1 MLQVPR
7 EPLLTLLFQVWKSH
21 PTKTIIRDLS
31 DGYETTVGEFLND
44 ILVTRGRIL
53 ESLAP
58 EVKVRLRSADTDVFV
73 GVLVGPGHEF
83 AVLAFALYSIGA
95 VIVPLCKLFPSPF
108 SSTDI
113 LPNTHVSPLAPALHP
128 DEGKYFLGL
137 CNAALIITVPSTR
150 SKAEAISDLTGIP
163 ALEINVTELVR
174 PTALHFALQPE
185 GEPLINADKGFVL
198 LYTSGTTGTPKGVLH
213 SRRGAETAYV
223 TSIEL
228 FGLGPS
234 DTWAHY
240 SPVHWA
246 AGWLFLFHTI
256 LAGACLEFCSSV
268 FSPDWLLEQWEKKT
282 GPEDGLTA
290 VFLVPS
296 GLQAVGAKLE
306 AVRREG
312 PPERYG
318 RILQGLRG
326 MRVIASGGARVTPE
340 LRDEWMDLRGGKP
353 LTVAYGMSEVLMF
366 VVAADWNSNAVLPMD
381 CCGRICRHVDLK
393 INEAGEIC
401 IQTPPRFKRYIS
413 EDPTVMNGIFD
424 ADGYWKTGDM
434 GKLEGDQL
442 YVFGRAS
449 QDIIRF
455 SGWKI
460 LAPEVESEL
469 AKHPLVSE
477 AIVFGIQDTSA
488 GQLVAALVV
497 IRGDDS
503 DKNSLDLLAVRRWL
517 AVERRMNAYK
527 LPTVLRVVSKNQE
540 LPMTLSGKFIKRK
553 IRDIFFNQEELDSDR
568 VHVHDFSTQEPD
580 IGDRPFDW
588 AGIQAK

>member
-1 MLQVPR
+1 MSLQVPR
-7 EPLLTLLFQVWKSH
+7 EPLLALLFQVWKSH
-21 PTKTIIRDLS
+21 PTKTIIRDLA
-31 DGYETTVGEFLND
+31 DGFETTVEKFLHD
-44 ILVTRGRIL
+44 VLTMRERIL
-53 ESLAP
+53 ESLDP
-58 EVKVRLRSADTDVFV
+58 EVKDRLSSTDTDVFM

-95 VIVPLCKLFPSPF
+95 VIVPLS
-108 SSTDI
+108 
-113 LPNTHVSPLAPALHP
+113 PALHP
-128 DEGKYFLGL
+128 EEGKYFLGL
-137 CNAALIITVPSTR
+137 CHAALIITVPTTKG
-150 SKAEAISDLTGIP
+150 KAHAISDLTGIP
-163 ALEINVTELVR
+163 TLEVNMTESVK
-174 PTALHFALQPE
+174 PATLHFSLQPE
-185 GEPLINADKGFVL
+185 GEPRINADKGFVL

-213 SRRGAETAYV
+213 SRRGAESAYV
-223 TSIEL
+223 SSIKC

-268 FSPDWLLEQWEKKT
+268 FSPDWLLERWEKKA

-296 GLQAVGAKLE
+296 GLQAVGEKLN
-306 AVRREG
+306 AVRKDG
-312 PPERYG
+312 PPERYN

-326 MRVIASGGARVTPE
+326 MRLIISGGARVTPE
-340 LRDEWMDLRGGKP
+340 LRNEWMELRGGKP
-353 LTVAYGMSEVLMF
+353 LMIAYGMSEVLMF
-366 VVAADWNSNAVLPMD
+366 VVTGDWDSEVNLPMD
-381 CCGRICRHVDLK
+381 CCGRICRYVDLK
-393 INEAGEIC
+393 INEAGEVC
-401 IQTPPRFKRYIS
+401 IKSPARFKRYIS
-413 EDPTVMNGIFD
+413 ENLTVMNGIFD

-434 GKLEGDQL
+434 GKLEGDLL

-469 AKHPLVSE
+469 AKHPLVSD
-477 AIVFGIQDTSA
+477 AIVLGVQDTAA
-488 GQLVAALVV
+488 GQLVAALAV
-497 IRGDDS
+497 INEDVS
-503 DKNSLDLLAVRRWL
+503 KESSLGLSEARRWL
-517 AVERRMNAYK
+517 AVERGMNAYK
-527 LPTVLRVVSKNQE
+527 LPTIMRLVEKNQE
-540 LPMTLSGKFIKRK
+540 LPMTLSGKYIKRK
-553 IRDIFFNQEELDSDR
+553 IRDIFFNQEELQSDR
-568 VHVHDFSTQEPD
+568 VEVHDLSTQEPD

>member
-1 MLQVPR
+1 MI
-7 EPLLTLLFQVWKSH
+7 VWKKH
-21 PTKTIIRDLS
+21 PTKTIIRDLA
-31 DGYETTVGEFLND
+31 DGYETTVEEFLND
-44 ILVTRGRIL
+44 VLVTRERIL
-53 ESLAP
+53 ESLDP
-58 EVKVRLRSADTDVFV
+58 DVKARLRSADTDVFV

-95 VIVPLCKLFPSPF
+95 VIVPLCKLFPSNCP
-108 SSTDI
+108 SSDI
-113 LPNTHVSPLAPALHP
+113 ILNTYVNPLAPALHP

-137 CNAALIITVPSTR
+137 CNAALIITVPTMK

-163 ALEINVTELVR
+163 ALDVNVTDSVR
-174 PTALHFALQPE
+174 PDTLDFALQPE
-185 GEPLINADKGFVL
+185 EEPLIDAGKGFVL

-213 SRRGAETAYV
+213 TRRGAETAYV

-228 FGLGPS
+228 FSLGPS

-268 FSPDWLLEQWEKKT
+268 FSPDWLLERWEEKA
-282 GPEDGLTA
+282 GPEDGLTV
-290 VFLVPS
+290 VFMVPS

-306 AVRREG
+306 AIRREG
-312 PPERYG
+312 PPGRYD

-326 MRVIASGGARVTPE
+326 TRVIASGGARVTPE
-340 LRDEWMDLRGGKP
+340 LRDEWMELRGGRP
-353 LTVAYGMSEVLMF
+353 LMVAYGMSEVLMF
-366 VVAADWNSNAVLPMD
+366 IAAADWDSNAVLP
-381 CCGRICRHVDLK
+381 V
-393 INEAGEIC
+393 
-401 IQTPPRFKRYIS
+401 
-413 EDPTVMNGIFD
+413 V
-424 ADGYWKTGDM
+424 
-434 GKLEGDQL
+434 
-442 YVFGRAS
+442 
-449 QDIIRF
+449 
-455 SGWKI
+455 

-497 IRGDDS
+497 IGGDDS
-503 DKNSLDLLAVRRWL
+503 DKTSLDLPSVRRWL

-527 LPTVLRVVSKNQE
+527 LPTVLRVVRKNQA

-553 IRDIFFNQEELDSDR
+553 IRDIFFSQEELDSGR
-568 VHVHDFSTQEPD
+568 VQVHDLSTQEPD
-580 IGDRPFDW
+580 IGNRPFDW